1 MEFDTLVLSGCGPS
15 GIAYTGVFKAL
26 LERGIL
32 TKELNGINEI
42 ITTSIGILFSF
53 AILLGLD
60 NEAIREIVMRF
71 DIGSMLDSESIC
83 IDSLLLECGLY
94 ETDGI
99 RRIFQSLCK
108 NIVGK
113 PDMTLRELYECKPI
127 CLTVKVFNVTRKQT
141 EYISYKNY
149 PDLSIVTLA
158 EMTTAIPIFF
168 KPVSYNGSLYTD
180 GGLRGSFPIERCQS
194 PNYLGIYVVGGS
206 ADILAEVNEICPIVG
221 FIYSLLGESDPRTY
235 EIQRGII
242 DHRIIYLDVGL
253 GLDFQV
259 DDSTKTKVLQDVYQ
273 KTLQHIDEH
282 LDKD

>member
-194 PNYLGIYVVGGS
+194 PNYLGIYVVGI
-206 ADILAEVNEICPIVG
+206 DTKDLTTFDEIPIVG
-221 FIYSLLGESDPRTY
+221 YLMSLLVEQDQVVY
-235 EIQRGII
+235 DIQEGII
-242 DHRIIYLDVGL
+242 DPRIIYLDVGL

-259 DDSTKTKVLQDVYQ
+259 EDSTKTNVIKDVYQ
-273 KTLQHIDEH
+273 TTLKHIKEH

>member
-1 MEFDTLVLSGCGPS
+1 MEIDTLVLSGCGPS

-26 LERGIL
+26 LDRGIL
-32 TKELNGINEI
+32 TKDLDGIREI
-42 ITTSIGILFSF
+42 ITTSIGILFSV

-71 DIGSMLDSESIC
+71 DISSMLDSDSIC
-83 IDSLLLECGLY
+83 IERLLLECGLY

-108 NIVGK
+108 NIAGK
-113 PDMTLRELYECKPI
+113 PDMTLIELYECKQI

-141 EYISYKNY
+141 EYISYKDY

-168 KPVSYNGSLYTD
+168 KPVSYNGCLYTD

-194 PNYLGIYVVGGS
+194 PNYLGLCVMGI
-206 ADILAEVNEICPIVG
+206 DTRELTTFDEIPIVG
-221 FIYSLLGESDPRTY
+221 YLMSLLVEQDQVVY
-235 EIQRGII
+235 DIQEGII
-242 DHRIIYLDVGL
+242 DPRIIYLDVGL

-259 DDSTKTKVLQDVYQ
+259 EDSIKTKVLQEVYQ
-273 KTLQHIDEH
+273 TTLKHIEEH